1 MEMSR
6 EELISIP
13 FNSVVNLEDSEINI
27 ILDDFI
33 KGLGLNNK
41 GRGIISI
48 VRFKL
53 FDTVFTYYSD
63 EQKLVTNIGDAKLV
77 IMKGE
82 DGVKVIEDIDS
93 VTKDLDK
100 SDAITKLIEY
110 QKEKQIACK
119 IYKIM
124 KKKLLPK
131 YKRKGLNR
139 KKK

>member
-1 MEMSR
+1 MKMTR
-6 EELISIP
+6 EELVNIP
-13 FNSVVNLEDSEINI
+13 FSSVIKLDDSVINT

-41 GRGIISI
+41 GRGIISV

-53 FDTVFTYYSD
+53 FDTVFTYYSE
-63 EQKLVTNIGDAKLV
+63 EQKLITNIEDSKIV

-93 VTKDLDK
+93 VTKDLSK

-139 KKK
+139 KRK

>member
-1 MEMSR
+1 MEMPR
-6 EELISIP
+6 EELVNLPIS
-13 FNSVVNLEDSEINI
+13 SVVKLEDTEVNAMI
-27 ILDDFI
+27 DDFI
-33 KGLGLNNK
+33 KGLDLNNK
-41 GRGIISI
+41 GRGIISL

-53 FDTVFTYYSD
+53 FGMVFTYYSD
-63 EQKLVTNIGDAKLV
+63 KQTLITNIGDSKLE

-82 DGVKVIEDIDS
+82 DGIKVIEDIDS

-100 SDAITKLIEY
+100 SDAVTKLIEY

-131 YKRKGLNR
+131 YKRKGLHR